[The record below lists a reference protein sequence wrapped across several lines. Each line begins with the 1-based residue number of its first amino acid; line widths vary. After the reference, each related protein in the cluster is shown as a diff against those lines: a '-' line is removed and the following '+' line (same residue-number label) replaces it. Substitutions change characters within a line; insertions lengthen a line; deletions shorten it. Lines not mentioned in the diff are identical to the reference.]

1 MMKPSKKLFL
11 WGLGG
16 LAALLLLYGSLR
28 WKFGPF
34 LPPVI
39 DKNLPD
45 FVMFAAV
52 GVMLWNRKI
61 RKDEDRAE
69 AERKRLEEEA
79 AAPKDEGEDEESPV
93 ERAARSLENDEKGG
107 NAPV

>member
-1 MMKPSKKLFL
+1 MRMKPSKKIFL
-11 WGLGG
+11 IGLGV
-16 LAALLLLYGSLR
+16 LAGILLLYGGLR

-34 LPPVI
+34 LPEAI

-61 RKDEDRAE
+61 RKDEDKAE
-69 AERKRLEEEA
+69 AERERLEVEA
-79 AAPKDEGEDEESPV
+79 AEARRVAAEDT
-93 ERAARSLENDEKGG
+93 AAEDTEPDASN
-107 NAPV
+107 